1 MTTIETVDV
10 LLDKPLKRGD
20 TEITT
25 ITLRRPLGGALRGT
39 STRRLLDMEV
49 DDVNTVL
56 PRISEPA
63 LTPNDLAVMD
73 GADIL
78 KLSSEVAAFLL
89 PKAVKQAA
97 QGMAEGKA

>member
-1 MTTIETVDV
+1 MTTIETITVI
-10 LLDKPLKRGD
+10 LDTPIKRGE
-20 TEITT
+20 TEIAT

-49 DDVNTVL
+49 DDVAIVL

-63 LTPNDLAVMD
+63 LTPHDLATMD
-73 GADIL
+73 GADLL
-78 KLSSEVAAFLL
+78 KLSGEVAAFLL

-97 QGMAEGKA
+97 QQQAEGKA

>member
-10 LLDKPLKRGD
+10 TLDTPLKRGE

-49 DDVNTVL
+49 DDITTVL

-63 LTPNDLAVMD
+63 LTPHDLVTMD

-78 KLSSEVAAFLL
+78 KLSGEVAAFLL

-97 QGMAEGKA
+97 QALAEGKD